1 MQLYTD
7 IECRP
12 LQYMLLY
19 MISNISDG
27 VNVVDVSQFSNEPSV
42 PIFLDELHCSGDE
55 GRLIEC
61 DVSLIHMCS
70 HQQDVGII
78 CQRKYF

>member
-1 MQLYTD
+1 
-7 IECRP
+7 
-12 LQYMLLY
+12 
-19 MISNISDG
+19 MISNILDG
-27 VNVVDVSQFSNEPSV
+27 VNVVAVSQFANEPNV

-55 GRLIEC
+55 SRLIEC

-78 CQRKYF
+78 CQRKYFDDSVMVLTR